1 MRGRGSRKRSIS
13 AIPVQT
19 TAPAASDG
27 DAVERRARAAHLLA
41 GVTPRLGLDRAVQG
55 GRGRRAGGKGGF
67 PTPRVR
73 ERAGGV
79 QFRML
84 RITQQSSPAGA
95 KSYYTTGSDY
105 YREGPELAGVWGGHG
120 AARLGLEGAVT
131 KRAFDRLCDNEHP
144 ATGERLTGRTRTG
157 RTVGYDFTFS
167 APKSVSLVHALSG
180 DDRILG
186 AFRAAVDET
195 MRDIEAEMQA
205 RVRVGGADTDRVTGN
220 AVWATFVH
228 RTARPVDGL
237 PDPHL
242 HAHCF
247 TFNAT
252 FDEIAGGWRAGQFR
266 DLKRDAPYFQAAFRA
281 RLAHRLHELG
291 YQLDTA
297 KGDFELTGVPDE
309 LTRAFARRTALIE
322 EIARARGIT
331 DPAQKAALGG
341 STREHKDETLDWEA
355 LRAAWRARL
364 APPDAA
370 GLDAVV
376 ARARERAARGPCAV
390 GSGGERAAVDH
401 AILHAFERASVVPE
415 RALVTRALEY
425 GVGAVTLDG
434 VARELAARRL
444 PGRTVEG
451 RRLVTTPEVLSE
463 EQRVLAFARDG
474 RGRLA
479 PLVGYDRPV
488 SRAWLS
494 AEQQRAV
501 RHLWESPDRVLLV
514 RGAAGTGKTALLQE
528 AVEGIEACGHPVVA
542 LAPSAEA
549 SRGVLRRE
557 GFAGA
562 DTVARFLRDPE
573 LRERAR
579 NGVVLI
585 DEAGL
590 LGARSMARVFR
601 AVEELGAR
609 AVLVG
614 DAAQHASV
622 ERGTVFKLLQERAG
636 VPTAEVTGVRR
647 QEHDGYRDAVKAL
660 AAGRIGEGFD
670 ALDRLGWVL
679 ELPDGERHRR
689 VAADYVKYASERV
702 KGRAAEA
709 LVVAP
714 THAEGR
720 AVTDEIRCA
729 LKASGALA
737 REERVFPV
745 WVPGHR
751 TEAERRD
758 PRTYAPGEMVRFHTA
773 APGFASGARLIV
785 GADAPVP
792 VEHADR
798 FEVFRPS
805 ELALAVGDRI
815 RVTAN
820 GTTKDKQHRLNTG
833 AVYCV
838 AGFTPSGD
846 VKLDNGWVL
855 DKSWGHW
862 NHGYV
867 VTSHA
872 SQGRTADRVLVVQG
886 AESFGASSREQFY
899 VSASRA
905 RSGVTVY
912 TDDKGALREAVG
924 RSDPR
929 MSASDLVRPGRR
941 GSAERLKKHLAFR
954 HRSATFAG
962 LHPAPEP
969 GRLASHPDRSE
980 VTRER

>member
-1 MRGRGSRKRSIS
+1 
-13 AIPVQT
+13 
-19 TAPAASDG
+19 
-27 DAVERRARAAHLLA
+27 
-41 GVTPRLGLDRAVQG
+41 
-55 GRGRRAGGKGGF
+55 
-67 PTPRVR
+67 
-73 ERAGGV
+73 
-79 QFRML
+79 ML
-84 RITQQSSPAGA
+84 RVTQQSSPAGA
-95 KSYYTTGSDY
+95 KSYYTASSDY
-105 YREGPELAGVWGGHG
+105 YREGPELTGVWGGLG
-120 AARLGLEGAVT
+120 AHRLGLEGAVT
-131 KRAFDRLCDNEHP
+131 KAAFDRLCDNEHP

-167 APKSVSLVHALSG
+167 APKSVSLAHALSG

-205 RVRVGGADTDRVTGN
+205 RVRVGGADTDRTTGN

-252 FDEIAGGWRAGQFR
+252 FDETAGGWRAGQFR

-291 YQLDTA
+291 YELDTA
-297 KGDFELTGVPDE
+297 TGDFELVGVPDE

-322 EIARARGIT
+322 EVARARGIT
-331 DPAQKAALGG
+331 DPAQKGALGG
-341 STREHKDETLDWEA
+341 STREHKDRTLDWDE
-355 LRAAWRARL
+355 LRTAWRARL
-364 APPDAA
+364 APPDAEA
-370 GLDAVV
+370 LDAVV
-376 ARARERAARGPCAV
+376 THARERAAREPCAV
-390 GSGGERAAVDH
+390 GTGGERAAVDH

-415 RALVTRALEY
+415 RALVTRALEH
-425 GVGAVTLDG
+425 GVGTVTLDG
-434 VARELAARRL
+434 VTRELAARRL

-463 EQRVLAFARDG
+463 EQRVLAFAREG
-474 RGRLA
+474 RGRFA

-488 SRAWLS
+488 SRGWLS
-494 AEQQRAV
+494 AEQVRAV

-528 AVEGIEACGHPVVA
+528 TVEGIEAAGHSVVA

-573 LRERAR
+573 LREKAR

-590 LGARSMARVFR
+590 LGARALARVFR
-601 AVEELGAR
+601 AVDELGAR

-614 DAAQHASV
+614 DASQHAPV

-660 AAGRIGEGFD
+660 AEGKIGEGFD

-679 ELPDGERHRR
+679 EMPDGERHRR

-702 KGRAAEA
+702 KGRAAEV

-720 AVTDEIRCA
+720 AVTQEIRGA
-729 LKASGALA
+729 LKASGALGT
-737 REERVFPV
+737 EERTFPV
-745 WVPGHR
+745 WLPAHR

-758 PRTYAPGEMVRFHTA
+758 PRTYVAGEMIRFHTA
-773 APGFASGARLIV
+773 APGFASGARLVI
-785 GADAPVP
+785 GAGAPVP

-805 ELALAVGDRI
+805 ELAVAVGDRI

-820 GTTKDKQHRLNTG
+820 GTTKDKKHRLNTG
-833 AVYCV
+833 AVYGV
-838 AGFTPSGD
+838 AGFTPTGD

-855 DKSWGHW
+855 DKTWGHW

-912 TDDKGALREAVG
+912 TDNRARLREAVQ

-929 MSASDLVRPGRR
+929 TTATELLAPVGAGARAASVRARLARHLSFLRRVAQLWERFGAPNPNAPSGPNAPNGASGR
-941 GSAERLKKHLAFR
+941 GSVGRTGTRL
-954 HRSATFAG
+954 
-962 LHPAPEP
+962 
-969 GRLASHPDRSE
+969 DRE
-980 VTRER
+980 VGYG